1 MESVKDTELKAFFSY
16 VVQVLDDLGI
26 PYMIVGG
33 FAAIFYGEP
42 RATTDVDILVDMQR
56 KHVESFV
63 KAFPIPDFYASKDGI
78 LDSLFRRYP
87 FNVIQPTTGAK
98 IDMVPL
104 PRDAFS
110 RASFQRRKQIPIDE
124 TGRLAYFIA
133 PEDIV
138 IAKLIAFR
146 ATGSDKHSRDARG
159 VMLIQKDEL
168 NWDELRKNAV
178 SANVAEA
185 LEELIQTL

>member
-1 MESVKDTELKAFFSY
+1 MEPVRDTELRAFFSY

-42 RATTDVDILVDMQR
+42 RATIDIDILVDMQR
-56 KHVESFV
+56 RHVEPFV
-63 KAFPIPDFYASKDGI
+63 KAFPIPDFYVSKEGI
-78 LDSLFRRYP
+78 LDSLHRRYP

-98 IDMVPL
+98 VDMVPL

-110 RASFQRRKQIPIDE
+110 RASFQRRKRMPIDE
-124 TGRLAYFIA
+124 TGRMAYFIT

-138 IAKLIAFR
+138 IAKLVAFR
-146 ATGSDKHSRDARG
+146 STGSDKHLRDARG
-159 VMLIQKDEL
+159 VLLIQRDEL
-168 NWDELRKNAV
+168 DWDDLWQNAASAGVPEL
-178 SANVAEA
+178 
-185 LEELIQTL
+185 LEELVQTL